1 MENNIYRLNWCHFNW
16 LEWCL
21 SPHYFA
27 HLPEGKSLLY
37 MKFFSIPILVV
48 IYFHMRSGPTKMVL
62 KNKTS
67 NFHLEFWPEIFLQLQ
82 EACGKSA
89 SLE

>member
-1 MENNIYRLNWCHFNW
+1 
-16 LEWCL
+16 
-21 SPHYFA
+21 
-27 HLPEGKSLLY
+27 